1 MLNKNCIGK
10 KPFESKIFLH
20 WLYSEEIK
28 YICNAFNTVSFI
40 DFIYAT
46 SIVGMFE
53 LFSVSAAIVYIV
65 QLNIMRRLEL
75 NQIIKTV

>member
-20 WLYSEEIK
+20 SEEIK

-46 SIVGMFE
+46 SIVEMFE

-75 NQIIKTV
+75 NQLIKTV